1 MFESHELVYTHD
13 PKTGQYSGGGYAL
26 KSELLS
32 GGTPALITVSSGGG
46 RKNRRRVNGKSV
58 SGSGSGSGSELE
70 ALSGSGSSSGSDSD
84 SDSGSGKGGKDKHTP
99 KVSSIISNSSSIVIP
114 AGLFLIHG
122 PTRNNGNDN
131 DNNDIEESAFNTTNA
146 KLRSFLYN
154 SDTDADDAM
163 SDSSD
168 EESGVKRKSN
178 NVIPDD
184 LYTALFKMLSP
195 NDSDKKRYWVKSAV
209 TCRRRLR
216 EKSSHKTTRKH
227 KT

>member
-32 GGTPALITVSSGGG
+32 GGAPALIAVSGGG
-46 RKNRRRVNGKSV
+46 RKNRRRNSESGNDLG
-58 SGSGSGSGSELE
+58 SGSGSGSGS
-70 ALSGSGSSSGSDSD
+70 DSD
-84 SDSGSGKGGKDKHTP
+84 SNSGNKLKP
-99 KVSSIISNSSSIVIP
+99 KVSSLITNNRSSIVIP

-122 PTRNNGNDN
+122 PACNNNMAVSN
-131 DNNDIEESAFNTTNA
+131 DNNSDNEDSAFTTNA

-154 SDTDADDAM
+154 SESDADDTM
-163 SDSSD
+163 SDSGD
-168 EESGVKRKSN
+168 EERGVDRRVRKDN

-195 NDSDKKRYWVKSAV
+195 NESDKKRYWVGSAV
-209 TCRRRLR
+209 TRRHPIRQKP
-216 EKSSHKTTRKH
+216 EAAAASANKTTRKH
-227 KT
+227 KK